1 MFATIGPVELLI
13 ILVFII
19 IALVVL
25 WFIIKTGKVLA
36 KMERKLDQD
45 TADRKLGL

>member
-1 MFATIGPVELLI
+1 MNVALGPLELLI
-13 ILVFII
+13 ILIFII

-25 WFIIKTGKVLA
+25 WFAIKTGKVLT

-45 TADRKLGL
+45 TTDRKLGL

>member
-1 MFATIGPVELLI
+1 MIANIGPLELLI
-13 ILVFII
+13 LLIPII

-25 WFIIKTGKVLA
+25 WFIIKTGKVLT

-45 TADRKLGL
+45 TTDRKLGL

>member
-1 MFATIGPVELLI
+1 MFATIGPVELLFLLI
-13 ILVFII
+13 PII

-25 WFIIKTGKVLA
+25 WFIIKTA
-36 KMERKLDQD
+36 KILTKIERKLDQD

>member
-1 MFATIGPVELLI
+1 MNVALGPLELLI
-13 ILVFII
+13 LLISII
-19 IALVVL
+19 IALTVL

-45 TADRKLGL
+45 TTDRKLGL

>member
-1 MFATIGPVELLI
+1 MNVALGPLELLI
-13 ILVFII
+13 ILIFII

-25 WFIIKTGKVLA
+25 WFVIKTGKVLT

-45 TADRKLGL
+45 TTDRKLGL